1 MDVISTYEATFPS
14 NPSKSKSN
22 PNNARRAYTPI
33 YIYDRRNWQIDVKL
47 EEKELES
54 VDRIFLSPW
63 IHLGNEIKASRCYIR
78 KISRRPP
85 KALDVFPSQQGRGIL
100 LSPSSQGL
108 VRMAAA
114 NLVGRGRTLR
124 GVESSI
130 VDFALGTLRLAC
142 ASAFSQS

>member
-22 PNNARRAYTPI
+22 PNNAYTPI
-33 YIYDRRNWQIDVKL
+33 YIRDRRNWQIDVKL
-47 EEKELES
+47 EEKGLES

-63 IHLGNEIKASRCYIR
+63 IHLGNEVKASRCYIR